1 MRGGMS
7 TIWKFTSRT
16 CLQTK
21 CNQYFVMERRYSRES
36 DGKSRSVA
44 TLRLSETSARPEFP
58 ALR

>member
-1 MRGGMS
+1 MS

-21 CNQYFVMERRYSRES
+21 CNQYFVMERRYSRDS